1 MTSERIGFGIDIGG
15 TGMKAAPVDLVTGTL
30 ADDRYRIDTPRP
42 AEPAAMAEVVV
53 ELVRHFGWT
62 GPVGVALP
70 SIVRDGVVRSAA
82 NISDQWLGVDADARF
97 TEVLGQEVT
106 VLNDADA
113 AGVAEMQYGP
123 ARGRDGVV
131 IVLTFG
137 TGIGSGFFVDGRLA
151 PNSELGHLEIDGYD
165 AELRAAASA
174 RERDDL
180 SWETWATERVQRYL
194 DVVVALFSPQLVV
207 LGGGASKQPDT
218 WVPLLDVDTELAV
231 ASMANN
237 AGIVG
242 AALMAPGGPGPSGRV
257 ESGRVVSE

>member
-1 MTSERIGFGIDIGG
+1 MSEHPIGFGIDIGG
-15 TGMKAAPVDLVTGTL
+15 TGMKAAPVDLVTGEL
-30 ADDRYRIDTPRP
+30 AAPRYRVDTPRP
-42 AEPAAMAEVVV
+42 AEPGAMAEVVV
-53 ELVRHFGWT
+53 DLVRHFDWT

-70 SIVRDGVVRSAA
+70 TIVRNGVVRSAA
-82 NISDQWLGVDADARF
+82 NISDAWLGVDADALF
-97 TEVLGQEVT
+97 TGLLGQEVA

-113 AGVAEMQYGP
+113 AGVAEMRYG
-123 ARGRDGVV
+123 AGRGRDGVV

-165 AELRAAASA
+165 AEVRAAASA
-174 RERDDL
+174 RQRDGL
-180 SWETWATERVQRYL
+180 SWSEWATERVQRYL

-207 LGGGASKQPDT
+207 LGGGASKKPDQ

-231 ASMANN
+231 AAMANN

-242 AALMAPGGPGPSGRV
+242 AALMAPGGPGASGSLAGV
-257 ESGRVVSE
+257 